1 MSQEISQAQI
11 PVRLDGLVVNDDDVT
26 PTLLNPLNG
35 HIYVTNK
42 VGKRVIEM
50 CDGQKSTDEIV
61 RNISTE
67 FAGATRDAIQ
77 ADVHQFLEF
86 ASKNGV
92 ITWRREI

>member
-1 MSQEISQAQI
+1 MSEPAPVKTV

-50 CDGQKSTDEIV
+50 CDGQRSADEIV
-61 RNISTE
+61 RSISTE
-67 FAGATRDAIQ
+67 FAGATREAIQ
-77 ADVHQFLEF
+77 ADVNQFLEF

-92 ITWRREI
+92 ITWRRES